1 MTSHS
6 PTTLGIWTMRLTR
19 LLVYVYAINAFLNFG
34 ADPDLWG
41 HIKFGGDIWASGSVP
56 ITDPYSYTALGH
68 VWINHEWLME
78 LLFFLIY
85 DATGSTGLL
94 LFRLALG
101 MTIIHLLS
109 NLYFRHAGNLLIYAL
124 HFILLIHVIA
134 SGFAMRPQLI
144 TFLLTTLLVVILQH
158 FFEGKW
164 KAILWMPLLMLLWV
178 NSHGGVVLGIGL
190 LGMVTGIEWL
200 RHRSFHILHVKWLT
214 GALAL
219 SGLALLINPY
229 GHHLLW
235 FFLETIPRERI
246 VTEWQAITIFDT
258 SRLPFKAMVLLFL
271 LTFFSK
277 IPKRWWEVA
286 IITFAIFYGFKHGRH
301 SVLAGIL
308 LTPYLPL
315 HLANLVE
322 NWQAKKFQRPL
333 PTFAHALILA
343 SMTLFIIFQLTFH
356 FQKFR
361 QNNFKI
367 QVDPTYFPMHAV
379 RFMKENNINGNI
391 LILFDW
397 GEYVIWQLPES
408 KVSVDGRYWTVYPL
422 ELTLQQFNFNQ
433 GREGW
438 QDILDLYPHEIILT
452 HHKNTHLEQRQDWVK
467 IYHDP
472 RARIFVRRTDPPE
485 PVLKKFYKR
494 ELVHNSEPPEWS
506 FP

>member
-6 PTTLGIWTMRLTR
+6 ATALGTWTNRLTR
-19 LLVYVYAINAFLNFG
+19 LLVYVYAINAFFYMG

-41 HIKFGGDIWASGSVP
+41 HILFGEEIWDAGSIP
-56 ITDPYSYTALGH
+56 KTDPYSYTAPNH

-78 LLFFLIY
+78 LLFFFIY
-85 DATGSTGLL
+85 DSTGSTGLL
-94 LFRLALG
+94 AFRLVLG

-109 NLYFRHAGNLLIYAL
+109 SLYFRRASNLLVYAL

-144 TFLLTTLLVVILQH
+144 TFLLTALLVVILQH
-158 FFEGKW
+158 FFEGRHRV
-164 KAILWMPLLMLLWV
+164 ILWMPLLILLWV
-178 NSHGGVVLGIGL
+178 NSHGGVVLGMGL
-190 LGMVTGIEWL
+190 LGMVTVVEWL
-200 RHRSFHILHVKWLT
+200 QHRSFQISHVKWLT

-229 GHHLLW
+229 GYQLLW
-235 FFLETIPRERI
+235 FMLETIPRQRI
-246 VTEWQAITIFDT
+246 VTEWQPITIFDT
-258 SRLPFKAMVLLFL
+258 SRLPFKVMVLLFL

-277 IPKRWWEVA
+277 IPKRGWELA
-286 IITFAIFYGFKHGRH
+286 IIIFAIFYGFKHARH

-308 LTPYLPL
+308 MTPYLPL
-315 HLANLVE
+315 HLASLVE
-322 NWQAKKFQRPL
+322 NWKAQKISRPL
-333 PTFAHALILA
+333 PKFVQALLLSA
-343 SMTLFIIFQLTFH
+343 MALFIVFQLTFNYE
-356 FQKFR
+356 KFR
-361 QNNFKI
+361 QNKFEI
-367 QVDPTYFPMHAV
+367 QVDPTYFPIYAV
-379 RFMKENNINGNI
+379 RFMQENNINGNI

-397 GEYVIWQLPES
+397 GEYVIWKLPKS

-433 GREGW
+433 GRAGW

-472 RARIFVRRTDPPE
+472 RARIFVRKTEPLS
-485 PVLKKFYKR
+485 PVLKKFYNR
-494 ELVHNSEPPEWS
+494 ELLHNIEPPEWS